1 MSTQITWVSV
11 VRRQKKC
18 WNYASACSCCSLFQE
33 NLLVFFCVC
42 VFSEHVVNR
51 ICRRRAHQTCG
62 YRNDSQER
70 MILREYLSSTTACI
84 MYEGLS
90 FSVDEILELSEGK
103 RKRGMGASSAA
114 YNLKDG
120 AHFQSSSHSSSL
132 LKSHW
137 TGTPNRYALVAYLPN
152 SVCLCLETLRLLIK
166 RISFLAGELWAL
178 FSITKCQCAM
188 GAHCC

>member
-11 VRRQKKC
+11 VRRQKN
-18 WNYASACSCCSLFQE
+18 WNYASACSGRSLFQG
-33 NLLVFFCVC
+33 NLLVFFVC
-42 VFSEHVVNR
+42 VFWACRQQNTQAVSTSNMWLPQRFTGGDDSYGVFVIYNR
-51 ICRRRAHQTCG
+51 LYYVWGAF
-62 YRNDSQER
+62 
-70 MILREYLSSTTACI
+70 L
-84 MYEGLS
+84 
-90 FSVDEILELSEGK
+90 FSWWNSGAIWRQ

-132 LKSHW
+132 LKSRW
-137 TGTPNRYALVAYLPN
+137 TGTPNWYALVAYLPN
-152 SVCLCLETLRLLIK
+152 SVCLCFETLRLLIK